1 MVHKQYDLEASPL
14 YKLRS
19 KKRLAELLSTNL
31 SELKILAINIEMN
44 YKIKYEPK
52 LNSSEKRIIEAPSK
66 SLKLIQKQILRYFSR
81 LKTPDWV
88 KAGKRGE
95 SYVTNARHHSSGKYF
110 LCCDIEKFY
119 PSISRN
125 KVFQL
130 FKYRFKME
138 DDIAWLITDLVTYQE
153 HIPTGSP
160 CSQALAYWANE
171 NMFEKIYD
179 LSSKQEIKMSV
190 YVDDLTF
197 SSGKKVPVRFHGQVM
212 RELTYNNLKLK
223 KNKTRFFAPC
233 QYKEVT
239 GCCITPENKVV
250 ATNKIKA
257 KLRNKLKVP
266 LVEQSEADL
275 KSIAGLVISIQQLE
289 PKVLNGLKVNN
300 C

>member
-1 MVHKQYDLEASPL
+1 M
-14 YKLRS
+14 
-19 KKRLAELLSTNL
+19 LSTSS
-31 SELKILAINIEMN
+31 SELKILASNIETN
-44 YKIKYEPK
+44 YKIQYEPK
-52 LNSSEKRIIEAPSK
+52 PNSSERRIIEAPSK
-66 SLKLIQKQILRYFSR
+66 SLKIIQKQILRYFSR
-81 LKTPDWV
+81 IKTPNWV

-138 DDIAWLITDLVTYQE
+138 PDIAWLMTDLVTYGG
-153 HIPTGSP
+153 HVPTGSP
-160 CSQALAYWANE
+160 CSQILTYWVHE
-171 NMFEKIYD
+171 NMFHKIQN
-179 LSSKQEIKMSV
+179 LSSQQEINMSI

-197 SSGKKVPVRFHGQVM
+197 SSNKKIPPNFYGQVM
-212 RELTYNNLKLK
+212 REISYNDLNLKK
-223 KNKTRFFAPC
+223 SKTRFFTSS

-257 KLRNKLKVP
+257 KLRHKLKIP
-266 LVEQSEADL
+266 LLLQNSTEL
-275 KSIAGLVISIQQLE
+275 KSITGVINSIQQLE
-289 PKVLNGLKVNN
+289 PDTLGFIKKQSLNLLRSKN
-300 C
+300 